1 MYVVCLEWNLFFKK
15 TGFCQNIF
23 QWKLVIKE
31 TIPSITTKSN
41 IAMKQQQE
49 QLTAYTL
56 AGIFTLSLRLI
67 VGWTYFSAFWRRL
80 VLENKL
86 IPDSAGYIGE
96 KFNHFLPNSLG
107 IKPIIEYLVSTPDLL
122 WWAMVIFTI
131 VEGIVGLLYMFG
143 FFTRLMSIGVFSL
156 AFGILLG
163 SGWLGTTCLDEWQIG
178 ILGVSAGFTIFL
190 SGGGKYSLDYLL
202 QSKLPKNKWLVWITS
217 GELPLS
223 IKRVNKVAI
232 SGAVVLF
239 ILALYTNQVFHNG
252 VWGPLHNKSVK
263 PKIELTD
270 AKIDNGTLSFKVYR
284 VEGVDVY
291 GSFLIGITLKEANGK
306 VVIQKD
312 GEELAQFPL
321 TNIRNDYVAK
331 VSPGKHSLIIP
342 LGSKATLT
350 IRDNAL
356 KNLPEG
362 QYELILTDI
371 SGITWK
377 QNIAIH

>member
-1 MYVVCLEWNLFFKK
+1 ML
-15 TGFCQNIF
+15 T
-23 QWKLVIKE
+23 
-31 TIPSITTKSN
+31 
-41 IAMKQQQE
+41 QQQE
-49 QLTAYTL
+49 PSKAYVL

-86 IPDSAGYIGE
+86 IPDATGYIGE
-96 KFNHFLPNSLG
+96 KFNHFLPNSIG

-122 WWAMVIFTI
+122 WWAMVIFTL
-131 VEGIVGLLYMFG
+131 VEGIVGLLYMLG

-202 QSKLPKNKWLVWITS
+202 LPKLSKNKWLVWLTS

-223 IKRVNKVAI
+223 IKQFSKVAI
-232 SGAVVLF
+232 SGAVLLF
-239 ILALYTNQVFHNG
+239 ILTLYTNQVFHNG
-252 VWGPLHNKSVK
+252 IWGPLHNKSVK
-263 PKIELTD
+263 PELKISN
-270 AKIDNGTLSFKVYR
+270 AKIQEDILTYKVYR
-284 VEGVDVY
+284 IEGADVY
-291 GSFLIGITLKEANGK
+291 GSFLIGITLKDENGK
-306 VVIQKD
+306 TILQKN
-312 GEELAQFPL
+312 GEELARFPL
-321 TNIRNDYVAK
+321 TRIKNDYVAK
-331 VSPGKHSLIIP
+331 VAPGKHSLIIP

-350 IRDNAL
+350 IRSDVFMD
-356 KNLPEG
+356 LPKSD
-362 QYELILTDI
+362 YELILTDI

-377 QNIAIH
+377 EKITVN

>member
-1 MYVVCLEWNLFFKK
+1 ML
-15 TGFCQNIF
+15 TH
-23 QWKLVIKE
+23 
-31 TIPSITTKSN
+31 
-41 IAMKQQQE
+41 QQE
-49 QLTAYTL
+49 PSKAYIL

-86 IPDSAGYIGE
+86 IPDGTGYIGE
-96 KFNHFLPNSLG
+96 KFNHFLPNSIS

-122 WWAMVIFTI
+122 WWAMVIFTL
-131 VEGIVGLLYMFG
+131 VEGIVGLLYMLG

-202 QSKLPKNKWLVWITS
+202 LPKLSKNKWLVWLTS

-223 IKRVNKVAI
+223 IKQFSKVAI
-232 SGAVVLF
+232 SGAVLLF
-239 ILALYTNQVFHNG
+239 ILTLYTNQVFHNG
-252 VWGPLHNKSVK
+252 IWGPLHNKSVK
-263 PKIELTD
+263 PELKISN
-270 AKIDNGTLSFKVYR
+270 AKIQEDILTFKVYR
-284 VEGVDVY
+284 IEGADVY
-291 GSFLIGITLKEANGK
+291 GSFLIGITLKDENGK
-306 VVIQKD
+306 TILQKN
-312 GEELAQFPL
+312 GEELARFPL
-321 TNIRNDYVAK
+321 TRIKNDYVAK
-331 VSPGKHSLIIP
+331 VAPGKHSLIIP

-350 IRDNAL
+350 IRSDVFMD
-356 KNLPEG
+356 LPKSD
-362 QYELILTDI
+362 YELILTDI

-377 QNIAIH
+377 EKVVIS

>member
-1 MYVVCLEWNLFFKK
+1 ML
-15 TGFCQNIF
+15 T
-23 QWKLVIKE
+23 
-31 TIPSITTKSN
+31 
-41 IAMKQQQE
+41 QQQE
-49 QLTAYTL
+49 PSKAYVL

-86 IPDSAGYIGE
+86 IPDGTGYIGE
-96 KFNHFLPNSLG
+96 TFNHFLPNSIG

-122 WWAMVIFTI
+122 WWAMVIFTL
-131 VEGIVGLLYMFG
+131 VEGIVGLLYMLG

-202 QSKLPKNKWLVWITS
+202 LPKLSKNKWLVWLTS

-223 IKRVNKVAI
+223 IKQFSKVAI
-232 SGAVVLF
+232 SGAVLLF
-239 ILALYTNQVFHNG
+239 ILTLYTNQVFHNG

-263 PKIELTD
+263 PELEISN
-270 AKIDNGTLSFKVYR
+270 AKIQEDILTFKVYR
-284 VEGVDVY
+284 IEGADVY
-291 GSFLIGITLKEANGK
+291 GSFLIGITLKDENGK
-306 VVIQKD
+306 TILQKN
-312 GEELAQFPL
+312 GEELARFPL
-321 TNIRNDYVAK
+321 TRIKNDYVAK
-331 VSPGKHSLIIP
+331 VAPGKHSLIIP

-350 IRDNAL
+350 IRSDVFVD
-356 KNLPEG
+356 LPKG
-362 QYELILTDI
+362 DYELILTDI

-377 QNIAIH
+377 ENITVK